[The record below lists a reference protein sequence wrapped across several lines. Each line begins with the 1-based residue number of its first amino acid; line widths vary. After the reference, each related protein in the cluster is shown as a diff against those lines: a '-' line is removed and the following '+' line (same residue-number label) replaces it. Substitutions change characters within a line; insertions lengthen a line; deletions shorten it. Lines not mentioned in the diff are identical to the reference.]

1 MQPFFGHLRLSPIAF
16 ISKNTA
22 SRLRVQPG
30 HVFLRVAKLAGGGCE
45 NLIDFETSVIRA
57 IRFQL

>member
-1 MQPFFGHLRLSPIAF
+1 
-16 ISKNTA
+16 
-22 SRLRVQPG
+22 VQPG